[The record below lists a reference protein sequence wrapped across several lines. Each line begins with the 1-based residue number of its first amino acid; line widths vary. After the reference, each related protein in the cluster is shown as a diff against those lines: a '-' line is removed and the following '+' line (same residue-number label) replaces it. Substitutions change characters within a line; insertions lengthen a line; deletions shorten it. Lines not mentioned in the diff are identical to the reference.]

1 MNAQAQKFVNAIFN
15 LKLRTK
21 ARKTEIYAYWSTG
34 QSDRNK
40 QKRIPCIFERFKP
53 IKTCKH
59 IKERLDL
66 TKVGRFKHLNNIK
79 LSDLANQRDL
89 KQ

>member
-1 MNAQAQKFVNAIFN
+1 MNAQVQKFVNAIFN

-34 QSDRNK
+34 QGDRNK
-40 QKRIPCIFERFKP
+40 YKRIPCIFERFKL

-59 IKERLDL
+59 LRKD
-66 TKVGRFKHLNNIK
+66 
-79 LSDLANQRDL
+79 
-89 KQ
+89 